1 MAVSNTFTQQIH
13 LHGDILEDY
22 VVIFKELVKKLKVG
36 KTLPMLPYKK
46 THRFEFFLQWKTLP
60 LIIT

>member
-1 MAVSNTFTQQIH
+1 MAMSNTFTQQIH

-36 KTLPMLPYKK
+36 L
-46 THRFEFFLQWKTLP
+46 TLP
-60 LIIT
+60 LLYLIVFKII

>member
-1 MAVSNTFTQQIH
+1 MALSNLSTFQQQIH

-36 KTLPMLPYKK
+36 LPINC
-46 THRFEFFLQWKTLP
+46 TF
-60 LIIT
+60 IIIL

>member
-1 MAVSNTFTQQIH
+1 MSNTFPQQIH

-36 KTLPMLPYKK
+36 HVLTI
-46 THRFEFFLQWKTLP
+46 THIIQAFIFS
-60 LIIT
+60 LILLF